1 MPLARYFLYVGGVL
15 LTLVFMLDA
24 CLTGLPV
31 SESAHVNSPIIR
43 IHSDRKWPER
53 IVFDT
58 TLPTIVAA
66 QAAIAKDRVTSPAA
80 VTDVSVKE
88 REREAFALM
97 QPSDAKRLQPL
108 DPGRREL
115 KQQRPRKI
123 VKRHV
128 PPRSILVARQ
138 PQFGWFGNTI
148 W

>member
-1 MPLARYFLYVGGVL
+1 
-15 LTLVFMLDA
+15 
-24 CLTGLPV
+24 
-31 SESAHVNSPIIR
+31 
-43 IHSDRKWPER
+43 
-53 IVFDT
+53 
-58 TLPTIVAA
+58 
-66 QAAIAKDRVTSPAA
+66 
-80 VTDVSVKE
+80 
-88 REREAFALM
+88 M
-97 QPSDAKRLQPL
+97 QPSDAKRLQPP

>member
-15 LTLVFMLDA
+15 LTLVFILDA

-97 QPSDAKRLQPL
+97 QPSDAKRLQPP